1 LAAEASDVLQLAVVT
16 SPNPEGKP
24 PVGGNHGS
32 TEMPAASSLPSLP
45 EPTAEPESSIPGLVN
60 PNGKNE
66 IILVVDDEEVVVTT
80 VAQMLAFGDYKVLPC
95 TGGLKALEHLR
106 AYGDS
111 ISLVLLDYT
120 MPVMDGG
127 EVFEAMQKIRQ
138 DVAVLLTSGFG
149 EQAKMRS
156 MLMKGLRGFLP
167 EPYEPDKLLGAVRSA
182 LDVERTRRTGERR
195 MM

>member
-1 LAAEASDVLQLAVVT
+1 
-16 SPNPEGKP
+16 
-24 PVGGNHGS
+24 
-32 TEMPAASSLPSLP
+32 
-45 EPTAEPESSIPGLVN
+45 
-60 PNGKNE
+60 
-66 IILVVDDEEVVVTT
+66 
-80 VAQMLAFGDYKVLPC
+80 
-95 TGGLKALEHLR
+95 
-106 AYGDS
+106 
-111 ISLVLLDYT
+111 